1 MIARGII
8 RLLASALEDPSSRKP
23 HPEDVR
29 RILLVETTR
38 FGDLMAALSTYRRF
52 ARTFPGAEITLLIHP
67 AHASVLAALGI
78 PCTVLTFPWPGDP
91 MGCLPAFFSLHERTF
106 DYACSMSPS
115 RKNSLLALLAS
126 ARIHAGYLDGNT
138 SLAPHR
144 EVLAL
149 DSTCPEIDP
158 ELIPYSTNLYD
169 RAMAVAD
176 QLGCVM
182 EPFRTLHPDPFLLER
197 WPSFASRTGLD
208 TRRPLAVIHPF
219 AVWEYRAWP
228 LQQVDAFIELVRD
241 ACPETQI
248 LVLGTPE
255 EIARAYPQGAT
266 HRPDV
271 WLFGTADWQQSALL
285 IAHATVFIGTDSGP
299 LHLAAA
305 LGTPFLG
312 LYGPAPPAMTGPRVG
327 RGKGL
332 FADVECSPC
341 DQRTCTTRGTPC
353 MQRHTASAIF
363 ESVAPFLLRTAS
375 MVADG

>member
-38 FGDLMAALSTYRRF
+38 FGDLMAALSTCRRF
-52 ARTFPGAEITLLIHP
+52 TRTFPGAEITLLIHP
-67 AHASVLAALGI
+67 AHASVLGALGI
-78 PCTVLTFPWPGDP
+78 SCKVIPFPWPGDP
-91 MGCLPAFFSLHERTF
+91 MGCLTALLALHDRTF

-115 RKNSLLALLAS
+115 RKNSLLALLSA
-126 ARIHAGYLDGNT
+126 ARIHCGYLDGNT

-149 DSTCPEIDP
+149 DSTCAEIDP

-182 EPFRTLHPDPFLLER
+182 EPYRTFTLDPLVQRR
-197 WPSFASRTGLD
+197 WRSFASRTGLD
-208 TRRPLAVIHPF
+208 TTRPVVVIHPF
-219 AVWEYRAWP
+219 AVWKFRAWP
-228 LQQVDAFIELVRD
+228 EPQVDAFIELLRD
-241 ACPETQI
+241 ACPEAQ
-248 LVLGTPE
+248 VVVVGTPSDV
-255 EIARAYPQGAT
+255 AKAYPQGAAR
-266 HRPDV
+266 RPEV
-271 WLFGTADWQQSALL
+271 FVLGTSDWQQSALL
-285 IAHATVFIGTDSGP
+285 IANATVFIGTDSGP
-299 LHLAAA
+299 VHLAAA

-312 LYGPAPPAMTGPRVG
+312 LYGPAPPDMTGPRVG
-327 RGKGL
+327 IGKGL
-332 FADVECSPC
+332 FADAECSPC
-341 DQRTCTTRGTPC
+341 DQRTCVVPGSPC
-353 MQRHTASAIF
+353 MQRHKASTIF
-363 ESVAPFLLRTAS
+363 ESVAPFLLRTTS